1 MPTTAAATGFI
12 GRIGLA
18 NPNATSYSSIA
29 KRGGALAA
37 LNKTLNGSHG
47 DRRLRATILAL
58 TGAAVGG
65 ASKAYSNSRIA
76 HTTDGTTSRVGR
88 LGGGGQRLVET
99 ITYQTGVTV
108 AADLTSVDTQIAA
121 KHKPSTYPTV
131 KGGGGGGRAGKLA

>member
-12 GRIGLA
+12 GRVGLA

-29 KRGGALAA
+29 KRGQTLELLNKA
-37 LNKTLNGSHG
+37 LNTSHG
-47 DRRLRATILAL
+47 ARRLRATILAL

-65 ASKAYSNSRIA
+65 ASKAYSNTRIQA
-76 HTTDGTTSRVGR
+76 LQRAGKMS
-88 LGGGGQRLVET
+88 LGGAVAVET
-99 ITYQTGVTV
+99 VTYQTGVTV

-121 KHKPSTYPTV
+121 KHKPSSYPAV